1 MNSMQ
6 RQKNRTLNDE
16 LPRSGGAQYA
26 TEEGVER
33 TPERMESNLK
43 QHSVVDMTG
52 NGSKVLCCK
61 EQYSTGT

>member
-26 TEEGVER
+26 TEEGVET

-43 QHSVVDMTG
+43 QHPVVDVTD
-52 NGSKVLCCK
+52 NGSKVRCLN
-61 EQYSTGT
+61 SNIA